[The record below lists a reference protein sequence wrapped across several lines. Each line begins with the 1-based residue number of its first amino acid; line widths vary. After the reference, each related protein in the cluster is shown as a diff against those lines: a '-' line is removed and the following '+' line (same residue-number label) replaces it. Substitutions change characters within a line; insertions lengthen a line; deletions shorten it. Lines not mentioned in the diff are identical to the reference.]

1 MLPTDRKTPV
11 ISGSTSVEEGDA
23 LNLTC
28 SVDSFPPSFVM
39 WTKSGSVAPF
49 QNDEGSATLFIRNA
63 AARHSGCYICTAQ
76 HLDTKVMVSAH
87 VTVTRE

>member
-1 MLPTDRKTPV
+1 M
-11 ISGSTSVEEGDA
+11 ISGSTTVEEGDA

-28 SVDSFPPSFVM
+28 GVDSFPPSFVG

-49 QNDEGSATLFIRNA
+49 HIYEGSATLFVRGA
-63 AARHSGCYICTAQ
+63 LEGHSGIYTCTAQ
-76 HLDTKVMVSAH
+76 HLDTKVTVSAR